1 MGSIESVVGRESLTR
16 IRRGCRIAHGANL
29 DRTWTFITLQPV
41 RVISLVP
48 SVTETLAAWGAD
60 PIACTRFCERPDLQ
74 HVGGTKNPDIEAIA
88 ELQPDLVVAD
98 REENRKEDYD
108 ALIARGLEVEALHIA
123 SLDHVA
129 PELARL
135 ASRIGIDW
143 QPEPLPERAELPPLR
158 RSGGDGGAGPV
169 RVFVPIWRRPY
180 MTVGAATYGVSL
192 LEYCGVQ
199 VAFADRAEPYPT
211 LGEEDLRSE
220 PIDLV
225 LAPTE
230 PYEWHRR
237 HFDELA
243 AFGPAHLID
252 GQDLFWWGTRTPAAV
267 RRVADAVA
275 QALGKPPVPASP
287 AGKARAD
294 AQ

>member
-1 MGSIESVVGRESLTR
+1 M
-16 IRRGCRIAHGANL
+16 
-29 DRTWTFITLQPV
+29 

-48 SVTETLAAWGAD
+48 SVTETLSAWDTD
-60 PIACTRFCERPDLQ
+60 PIACTRYCERPDLA
-74 HVGGTKNPDIEAIA
+74 HIGGTKNPDIEAIA

-98 REENRKEDYD
+98 REENRKEDHD
-108 ALIARGLEVEALHIA
+108 ALIARGIEVEALHIV

-129 PELARL
+129 PQLARL
-135 ASRIGIDW
+135 ARRIGVDW
-143 QPEPLPERAELPPLR
+143 QPEPLPGRTELPPLHR
-158 RSGGDGGAGPV
+158 PGGGEGKQPV

-199 VAFADRAEPYPT
+199 VAFADRPETYPT
-211 LGEEDLRSE
+211 LSEEDLRSE

-237 HFDELA
+237 HFDELTA
-243 AFGPAHLID
+243 IGPAHLID

-267 RRVADAVA
+267 TRVAQTIAG
-275 QALGKPPVPASP
+275 ALA
-287 AGKARAD
+287 
-294 AQ
+294 

>member
-1 MGSIESVVGRESLTR
+1 M
-16 IRRGCRIAHGANL
+16 
-29 DRTWTFITLQPV
+29 

-60 PIACTRFCERPDLQ
+60 PIACTRFCERPDLE

-98 REENRKEDYD
+98 REENRKEDHD
-108 ALIARGLEVEALHIA
+108 ALIAHGIEVEALHIA
-123 SLDHVA
+123 SLDQVE

-135 ASRIGIDW
+135 ASRVGVDW
-143 QPEPLPERAELPPLR
+143 QPEPLPERSELPPLR
-158 RSGGDGGAGPV
+158 RPGGGGGGGGGEQPV

-211 LGEEDLRSE
+211 LSEEDLRSE

-237 HFDELA
+237 NLDELDA
-243 AFGPAHLID
+243 YGPVHLID

-267 RRVADAVA
+267 RRVANGIAR
-275 QALGKPPVPASP
+275 ALGVPAPSANL
-287 AGKARAD
+287 AGEARAT

>member
-1 MGSIESVVGRESLTR
+1 MRVV
-16 IRRGCRIAHGANL
+16 
-29 DRTWTFITLQPV
+29 
-41 RVISLVP
+41 SLVP

-60 PIACTRFCERPDLQ
+60 PVACTRFCERPDLM
-74 HVGGTKNPDIEAIA
+74 HVGGTKNPDIAAITA
-88 ELQPDLVVAD
+88 LQPDLVVVD
-98 REENRKEDYD
+98 REENRRDDYD
-108 ALIARGLEVEALHIA
+108 ALVAAGIEVEVLHIA
-123 SLDHVA
+123 SLEDVE
-129 PELARL
+129 PELTRL
-135 ASRIGIDW
+135 AQRVGADW
-143 QPEPLPERAELPPLR
+143 RPEPLPQRSELPPLHR
-158 RSGGDGGAGPV
+158 PGRDAAGARSGRRGVGGDQPG

-199 VAFADRAEPYPT
+199 VAFANRAEPYPA
-211 LGEEDLRSE
+211 LSEEDLRSE

-237 HFDELA
+237 HFDDLT

-267 RRVADAVA
+267 TRVARTI
-275 QALGKPPVPASP
+275 
-287 AGKARAD
+287 ARAL
-294 AQ
+294 A

>member
-1 MGSIESVVGRESLTR
+1 M
-16 IRRGCRIAHGANL
+16 
-29 DRTWTFITLQPV
+29 P
-41 RVISLVP
+41 
-48 SVTETLAAWGAD
+48 
-60 PIACTRFCERPDLQ
+60 
-74 HVGGTKNPDIEAIA
+74 VGGTKNPDITAIA
-88 ELQPDLVVAD
+88 ELRPDLVVVD
-98 REENRKEDYD
+98 REENRRDDYE
-108 ALIARGLEVEALHIA
+108 ALVAAGLDIEVLHIA
-123 SLDHVA
+123 ALGDVG

-135 ASRIGIDW
+135 AARIGVDW
-143 QPEPLPERAELPPLR
+143 QPAPLPDRAELPTLR
-158 RSGGDGGAGPV
+158 RPSGSAEPV

-199 VAFADRAEPYPT
+199 VAFADRPEPYPSLT
-211 LGEEDLRSE
+211 EAELLAE

-237 HFDELA
+237 HFDELS

-267 RRVADAVA
+267 TRVAGAISLALAA
-275 QALGKPPVPASP
+275 QEDG
-287 AGKARAD
+287 GG